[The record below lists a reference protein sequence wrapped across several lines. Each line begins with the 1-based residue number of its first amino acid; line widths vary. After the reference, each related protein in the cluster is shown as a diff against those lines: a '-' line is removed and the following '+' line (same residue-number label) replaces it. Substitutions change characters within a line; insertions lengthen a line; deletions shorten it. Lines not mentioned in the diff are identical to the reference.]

1 MKKLL
6 FLFAVLTLAKNQHA
20 QSVSINNTGA
30 APDAKAMLDISSNT
44 KGILIP
50 RMNQAERDAIAS
62 PPSGLLIFNTAS
74 NSFQYYG
81 GSVWVNITN
90 SSIVT
95 GSPNKVPR
103 FLGIWGLT
111 PGLMSD
117 DANGVSINNTSA
129 VANASSMLDITSTT
143 KGILIPRMT
152 TAQKNAIVTPA
163 TGLMVYDTNLQGFWF
178 YNGTAWSNVNGNGVG
193 DWNVNG
199 NDIYNNNSGNVGIGT
214 SNPATRFSVDS
225 SIMVD
230 QANSNQGFLDKS
242 SLYFGSD
249 KKVGIVRS
257 FLTGSSGRNGLG
269 FFTNNL
275 RRMTIDSTGQVGIGT
290 INPLQTLH
298 VNGNS
303 YFVGNMG
310 IGNST
315 PNYAFDNQYGYNYMF
330 YGLGIGTTPSA
341 TYLLDVGVAG
351 SGVRFRGDL
360 RVDGIVNPTTT
371 FVMGENASVAGSLT
385 VNNSIT
391 VNNGKG
397 VAYNANSGTNLRIYQ
412 FTTATFT
419 AILPGFGLSA
429 EGAIAFN
436 GGFTGTPRVF
446 VGDIDVTGGA
456 SGELYRVQLQL
467 YGCSTTAGSTSCKAR
482 LLNTSP
488 NPVNYSIT
496 WNCVAIGN

>member
-1 MKKLL
+1 MKKATLLLVL
-6 FLFAVLTLAKNQHA
+6 FLQHYVYA
-20 QSVSINNTGA
+20 QNVAINNTGA
-30 APDAKAMLDISSNT
+30 APDTKAMLDISSNT
-44 KGILIP
+44 KGMLIP
-50 RMNQAERDAIAS
+50 RMIQTERDAIGT
-62 PPSGLLIFNTAS
+62 PPQGLMIFNTTT

-81 GSVWVNITN
+81 GASWINITN
-90 SSIVT
+90 SGIVT

-103 FLGIWGLT
+103 FLGVWGLT
-111 PGLMSD
+111 PGVMTD
-117 DANGVSINNTSA
+117 DGNGVSINNTSA
-129 VANASSMLDITSTT
+129 VAHASSMLDITSTT
-143 KGILIPRMT
+143 KGLLIPRMT

-163 TGLMVYDTNLQGFWF
+163 TGLMVYDTNLNGIWF
-178 YNGTAWSNVNGNGVG
+178 FNGSSWSNVNGNGAG

-214 SNPATRFSVDS
+214 SNPNGVRLAVDS

-230 QANSNQGFLDKS
+230 QENSNQGFLDRS

-257 FLTGSSGRNGLG
+257 FLTGSSGRNGMG
-269 FFTNNL
+269 FFTNNT

-303 YFVGNMG
+303 YFVGNLG

-315 PNYAFDNQYGYNYMF
+315 PDYAFDNQYGYNYMF

-341 TYLLDVGVAG
+341 TYLLDVGASG
-351 SGVRFRGDL
+351 SGARFRGDL

-371 FVMGENASVAGSLT
+371 FQMGENASVAGSLT

-456 SGELYRVQLQL
+456 SGELYRVQLIL
-467 YGCSTTAGSTSCKAR
+467 YGCTTVSGASSCKAR

-496 WNCVAIGN
+496 WNCVAIGY